1 MFFFL
6 IFKSFTIDGVIWVF
20 NIIQCSRDYKLF
32 LFMVIQGDQSWVDLI
47 PVTGG
52 EFFIQ
57 ARISTIVGC
66 YSEQFLSASEA
77 KSALLAKC
85 SGSQLVWI
93 VSQGVSFAFP
103 NTEKFLGVNKLKEL
117 SIFTFCIL
125 LVFGI

>member
-77 KSALLAKC
+77 VSSPCKVQWKPVGLDSL
-85 SGSQLVWI
+85 SGGQL
-93 VSQGVSFAFP
+93 
-103 NTEKFLGVNKLKEL
+103 
-117 SIFTFCIL
+117 CISKH
-125 LVFGI
+125 